1 MKPFFFCLLADPID
15 IRKLVRIQNYIK
27 REKKTV
33 QETPTVALQRGVDEL
48 GDAAGIQGRGHE
60 KSKKDKNENAVIR

>member
-1 MKPFFFCLLADPID
+1 
-15 IRKLVRIQNYIK
+15 
-27 REKKTV
+27 V